1 MTPAAPATGTPN
13 LRLLIEQL
21 AWSVTRMGGAT
32 DPRIFKGGVFSL
44 AATLRVPPWDIDW
57 LAHVEALFYSLVT
70 CINDLIG
77 LTDDQDGW
85 LNSHGLPQ
93 HGDTAADTK
102 AALDR
107 SVAQTLTDL
116 AGLTR

>member
-1 MTPAAPATGTPN
+1 MTAPLVRTDET
-13 LRLLIEQL
+13 RLLIEQL

-57 LAHVEALFYSLVT
+57 LAQVEALFYSFVT
-70 CINDLIG
+70 CINDLIN

-93 HGDTAADTK
+93 LGDTAADAK